1 MGKVAQVWEWSTY
14 HRLYGKSPDLFD
26 SPWCSLLEC
35 YPMYLHKDPRDQSS
49 VLDTHERAIEWTS

>member
-1 MGKVAQVWEWSTY
+1 MRGVENIWKRSTY

-35 YPMYLHKDPRDQSS
+35 YPMYLDKNPMDQSS
-49 VLDTHERAIEWTS
+49 VLNTQEWAIEWTS